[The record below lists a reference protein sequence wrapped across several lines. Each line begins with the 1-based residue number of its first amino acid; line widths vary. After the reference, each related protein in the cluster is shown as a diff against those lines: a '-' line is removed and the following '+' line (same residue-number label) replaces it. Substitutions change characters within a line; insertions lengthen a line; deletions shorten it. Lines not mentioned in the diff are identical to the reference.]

1 MVEDTPSPGGDPA
14 EGSSPLTPA
23 ELNVLLALAG
33 GDLHGY
39 GIMKEVERRTG
50 GKTRLGPGTLYRSV
64 KQMLGRG
71 WIEEVG
77 DRPDPGSPPGDD
89 RRRYYRLTGSGRR
102 AASAELARLEELVAA
117 GRSRGLPIG
126 FDPGP
131 SLGGSG

>member
-1 MVEDTPSPGGDPA
+1 MREGTFGGGGDPA
-14 EGSSPLTPA
+14 GEFLPLTPA
-23 ELNVLLALAG
+23 ELNILLALAG

-77 DRPDPGSPPGDD
+77 EGPGPASGED
-89 RRRYYRLTGSGRR
+89 RRRNYRLTGSGRR

-126 FDPGP
+126 PHPGP

>member
-1 MVEDTPSPGGDPA
+1 MAENAPSPGGEPA
-14 EGSSPLTPA
+14 REPSPLTPA

-64 KQMLGRG
+64 KQVLGRG

-77 DRPDPGSPPGDD
+77 GRPDPGSGDD

-126 FDPGP
+126 PDPGP
-131 SLGGSG
+131 SLEGSG